1 MENRLQ
7 KLTEKLYNEGLSK
20 GKQEADKVLE
30 QAHAEAQRCI
40 DEANRQA
47 QKIIEDA
54 RLQAEELKKNTA
66 TEISLAA
73 RQSIDAV
80 KEQIQNVISGNIIN
94 GAVRNANEDSE
105 FVKNLILEIARNWS
119 SDKNIDLKIMLPAS
133 NQESFINSVREILAQ
148 QLNQG
153 VEVTTGSIKSGFRIS
168 PKDGG
173 YYVSFTDE
181 DFKTLISEYLRP
193 QIAEMI
199 FGK

>member
-153 VEVTTGSIKSGFRIS
+153 VEVTTGSIKSGFCIS

>member
-153 VEVTTGSIKSGFRIS
+153 IEVTTGSIKSGFRIS